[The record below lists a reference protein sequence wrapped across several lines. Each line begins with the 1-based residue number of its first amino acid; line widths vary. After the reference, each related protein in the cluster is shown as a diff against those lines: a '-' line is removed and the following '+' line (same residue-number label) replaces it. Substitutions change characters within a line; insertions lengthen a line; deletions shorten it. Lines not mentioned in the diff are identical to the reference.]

1 MMDKYKQQE
10 EVNADLL
17 RQIELLEEQGDT
29 AAFAE
34 EMKRIYSDR
43 DSYGAGPKGLSQ
55 SDRMRA
61 AKSKL
66 TMSAQKFGVGKPR
79 LSTALPQ
86 VSEELDGEDDENSF
100 SRDLGS
106 GSLNSSRTGNSLAS
120 SQVNKVTSSIDD
132 FMEAVEFS

>member
-61 AKSKL
+61 AKSRL
-66 TMSAQKFGVGKPR
+66 AISAQKFGVGKPR

-106 GSLNSSRTGNSLAS
+106 GSLNSSRTGNSLA
-120 SQVNKVTSSIDD
+120 NTSVST
-132 FMEAVEFS
+132 